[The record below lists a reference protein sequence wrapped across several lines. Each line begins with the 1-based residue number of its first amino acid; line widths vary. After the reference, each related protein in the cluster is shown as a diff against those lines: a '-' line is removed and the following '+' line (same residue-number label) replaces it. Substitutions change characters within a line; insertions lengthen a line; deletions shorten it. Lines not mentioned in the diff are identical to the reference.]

1 MDSAKTIPDTEIM
14 KKIEE
19 YMRIA
24 IEEAETAKQK
34 GENPYGAVL
43 LDPEY
48 RFCHKAHS
56 RSVELCDPTA
66 HAEVQVIREY
76 CREQQKVYLEDYVLV
91 CSGEPCVMC
100 SGAIK
105 WAKIGQIYYSVPQS
119 EINRISGGKAKPSCE
134 SLINS
139 GASRKLIIGNVL
151 LEEGLKVFDGFRFVP
166 QDRKK

>member
-1 MDSAKTIPDTEIM
+1 MDGVQTIPDTEIM

-19 YMRIA
+19 YMGIA
-24 IEEAETAKQK
+24 IEEAETAKRN

-56 RSVELCDPTA
+56 RSIELCDPTA

-76 CREQQKVYLEDYVLV
+76 CREQQKVYLEDYILV

-105 WAKIGQIYYSVPQS
+105 WARIGQIYYSVPQS
-119 EINRISGGKAKPSCE
+119 EINRISGGKPKPSCE

-139 GASRKLIIGNVL
+139 GASRKLIVGNVL
-151 LEEGLKVFDGFRFVP
+151 PEEGLKVFEGFQFIP

>member
-1 MDSAKTIPDTEIM
+1 MDGVQTIPDTEIM

-24 IEEAETAKQK
+24 IEEAETAKRN

-56 RSVELCDPTA
+56 RSIELCDPTA

-76 CREQQKVYLEDYVLV
+76 CREQQKVL
-91 CSGEPCVMC
+91 CCV
-100 SGAIK
+100 
-105 WAKIGQIYYSVPQS
+105 
-119 EINRISGGKAKPSCE
+119 
-134 SLINS
+134 
-139 GASRKLIIGNVL
+139 
-151 LEEGLKVFDGFRFVP
+151 
-166 QDRKK
+166 